1 MTYRRRRSGLLSRR
15 GSGRGCE
22 REWWNISATLAPW
35 GNFELPSVSVRRS
48 TWLTDA
54 DGFGIEVRA
63 SVFSRWPY
71 DSGHALYLALGIE
84 EDSETGPYRS
94 QIGKRHAPRVAVHLL
109 FESLGQF
116 FSGSELLGFVFSH

>member
-1 MTYRRRRSGLLSRR
+1 M
-15 GSGRGCE
+15 
-22 REWWNISATLAPW
+22 
-35 GNFELPSVSVRRS
+35 VD
-48 TWLTDA
+48 DA

-94 QIGKRHAPRVAVHLL
+94 QIGKRHAPRVPVHLL
-109 FESLGQF
+109 FENLGQF
-116 FSGSELLGFVFSH
+116 FSGSELLGLVFSH

>member
-1 MTYRRRRSGLLSRR
+1 MSQDNSVACRRPSTESSG
-15 GSGRGCE
+15 
-22 REWWNISATLAPW
+22 
-35 GNFELPSVSVRRS
+35 
-48 TWLTDA
+48 
-54 DGFGIEVRA
+54 
-63 SVFSRWPY
+63 
-71 DSGHALYLALGIE
+71 ALGIE